1 MCSEMWL
8 LVLALVHGF
17 RAENAS
23 VRLVHRQSCYGSADE
38 SSSGADMIGCAESA
52 ASVFEHA
59 LTPATL
65 WCNATVCVS
74 RFGAAMQ
81 VHSIDCNER
90 RCSVLLHCDEKLLG
104 LVYGGVVTVVGLAL
118 FVYLLFRVNAA
129 IQYETS
135 KRL

>member
-1 MCSEMWL
+1 MCNVMWL
-8 LVLALVHGF
+8 LVLFFIHGF
-17 RAENAS
+17 RAENNDS
-23 VRLVHRQSCYGSADE
+23 VRLVHRQSCYGASDAN
-38 SSSGADMIGCAESA
+38 SDMIGCAESA
-52 ASVFEHA
+52 ASVFEHS

-81 VHSIDCNER
+81 VHSINCDAH

-104 LVYGGVVTVVGLAL
+104 LVYGGVVTVIGLGV
-118 FVYLLFRVNAA
+118 FVYLLFRVNAS
-129 IQYETS
+129 IQYDTS